1 MAANRFVMHVT
12 PNANG
17 WEVREAGSS
26 DTMVLV
32 DNKDR
37 AVELA
42 REKAQANQPSQIVIH
57 TRDGKI
63 AEERTYG
70 DDPRNVPG

>member
-1 MAANRFVMHVT
+1 MHVT

-17 WEVREAGSS
+17 WEVRQAGSA
-26 DTMVLV
+26 DTIALV
-32 DNKDR
+32 DDKVR

-42 REKAQANQPSQIVIH
+42 REHAQANEPSQIVIH

-63 AEERTYG
+63 EEERTYG
-70 DDPRNVPG
+70 DDPRSSKG

>member
-1 MAANRFVMHVT
+1 MADRTVYHVT

-17 WEVREAGSS
+17 WEVRQAGS
-26 DTMVLV
+26 DETEVLV
-32 DNKDR
+32 DDKDN
-37 AVELA
+37 AVNHARQLA
-42 REKAQANQPSQIVIH
+42 EAHQPSQVVIH

-70 DDPRNVPG
+70 DDPRNIPG

>member
-1 MAANRFVMHVT
+1 MADRFVMHVT

-17 WEVREAGSS
+17 WEVRQAGST
-26 DTMVLV
+26 DTIALV
-32 DNKDR
+32 DDKDR
-37 AVELA
+37 ALELA
-42 REKAQANQPSQIVIH
+42 REHAQANEPAQVVIH

-70 DDPRNVPG
+70 DDPRDIPG